1 MPSDNNGT
9 TSRDNDMEECDEK
22 KKTHRLCISSLVLCI
37 YFHCQLSTFQ
47 FKSME
52 WIQATSQTIEIFHS
66 KFSISEFFFII
77 EKEEPLQSWEP
88 GWDWTN

>member
-1 MPSDNNGT
+1 
-9 TSRDNDMEECDEK
+9 MEECDEK

-66 KFSISEFFFII
+66 KFSKSEFIFFHNRERGTFAILRAGLGLNQL
-77 EKEEPLQSWEP
+77 K
-88 GWDWTN
+88 